1 MSRMH
6 YGFCNFCDA
15 ICGLA
20 IEVDGD
26 RIVSIRGDEQ
36 DGFSR
41 GYVCPKGIA
50 QQDLHRD
57 PDRLRKPIRRRGRDW
72 EEIGWDEAIAEV
84 GERTAALQKKHGQDS
99 LAIYFGNP
107 VAHNYASLLHL
118 VPWVRGFRTKNI
130 YSSSSVDS
138 FARML
143 VSQLMYGS
151 PAVLP
156 VPDIENTSYLLIL
169 GANPVVSNGSI
180 MTAPNCKGRLRALRE
195 RGGKLVVIDPRRS
208 ETAELADEHHFIT
221 PAADALF
228 LTAFL
233 HVLFAERWVE
243 RRRFPVPV
251 DGLNEVREFVAEL
264 TPERVAR
271 HIGIEASTI
280 RRLAGE
286 FARADG
292 AAFYGRMGTSV
303 QSFGTLSTWLIDV
316 INIVS
321 GNMDRPGGMMFSK
334 PAVDLV
340 ALAKMLGQTGSF
352 GTYRSRVKGLRELNG
367 ELPVAAL
374 YDEITTAGP
383 GQIKGLLTLCG
394 NPVLALPNG
403 AQLDVLF
410 AKFEFMASIDIYL
423 NETSR
428 HAHIVLPPAANLE
441 NDHYPILEHAMAV
454 RNTAHYAPPVFEK
467 NQDSLFDWQIMS
479 GVAGAHGRARGGLA
493 RVTGT
498 LHERLGRTLTPPRL
512 LDLLLRVG
520 PYRLSL
526 DELKQHPHGLDLG
539 PLEPRLRELMSN
551 ATGRIQLAPLEIRAD
566 FPRLLAV
573 LETSSRK
580 DGEFLL
586 IGRRTLRSMN
596 SWLHNSWRL
605 VSGKS
610 PCVLFMH
617 PDDARR
623 LGFDDGQRVWVTSN
637 RNRLEVPLRLT
648 SEVMPGVVCMPY
660 GWGHNRE
667 GVRMGVAAKVAG
679 ANYNDLV
686 DEGEFDPISGA
697 SVLNG
702 VRVRIT
708 ALEEPRHAQL
718 DS

>member
-1 MSRMH
+1 MSGMH

-20 IEVDGD
+20 IEVDGE

-36 DGFSR
+36 DAFSR

-57 PDRLRKPIRRRGRDW
+57 PDRLRQPIRRRGRDW
-72 EEIGWDEAIAEV
+72 EEIGWEEAIGEV
-84 GERTAALQKKHGQDS
+84 GERTAALQKKHGNDA

-118 VPWVRGFRTKNI
+118 VPWVRGFRTRNI

-151 PAVLP
+151 PAILP
-156 VPDIENTSYLLIL
+156 VPDIENTSFFLNI

-180 MTAPNCKGRLRALRE
+180 MTAPDCKRRLRALRE
-195 RGGKLVVIDPRRS
+195 RGGKIVVIDPRRN
-208 ETAELADEHHFIT
+208 ETAELADEHHFIA
-221 PAADALF
+221 PATDALF
-228 LTAFL
+228 LAAFL
-233 HVLFAERWVE
+233 NVMFAELGLE
-243 RRRFPVPV
+243 RRHCSVPS
-251 DGLNEVREFVAEL
+251 DGLNEVREFVKEF
-264 TPERVAR
+264 TPERVAK
-271 HIGIEASTI
+271 HVGIEASEI
-280 RRLAGE
+280 RRIAQE
-286 FARADG
+286 FARANG
-292 AAFYGRMGTSV
+292 AVCYGRIGTSV

-321 GNMDRPGGMMFSK
+321 GNMDRRGGMMFSK

-340 ALAKMLGQTGSF
+340 ALAKMLRQTGSF
-352 GTYRSRVKGLRELNG
+352 GTYRSRVNGLRELNG
-367 ELPVAAL
+367 EFPVAAL
-374 YDEITTAGP
+374 YAEMATPGP
-383 GQIKGLLTLCG
+383 GQVKGLLTLCG

-403 AQLDVLF
+403 RQLDTLF
-410 AKFEFMASIDIYL
+410 SQLEFMASIDIYL

-454 RNTAHYAPPVFEK
+454 RNTAHYAQAVFEK
-467 NQDSLFDWQIMS
+467 KPESRYDWEIMT
-479 GVAGAHGRARGGLA
+479 GVAGAFGRARGGLA
-493 RVTGT
+493 RLTGT
-498 LHERLGRTLTPPRL
+498 LHETVGRAVKPDRI
-512 LDLLLRVG
+512 LDLLLRAG

-526 DELKQHPHGLDLG
+526 EKLKEHPHGLDLG
-539 PLEPRLRELMSN
+539 PLEPRLHELMSN
-551 ATGRIQLAPLEIRAD
+551 ASGRIQLAPKEIRAD
-566 FPRLLAV
+566 LNRLREA
-573 LETSSRK
+573 LETRSRK
-580 DGEFLL
+580 DDEFLL

-596 SWLHNSWRL
+596 SWLHNSPRL

-617 PDDARR
+617 PRDAER
-623 LGFDDGQRVWVTSN
+623 LGFGNEQRVSIESK
-637 RNRLEVPLRLT
+637 RSRLEVPLRIT
-648 SEVMPGVVCMPY
+648 NEVMPGVVCMPY
-660 GWGHNRE
+660 GWGHDRE
-667 GVRMGVAAKVAG
+667 GVRLNVAAKVAG

-686 DEGEFDPISGA
+686 DEDGFDPISGA

-702 VRVRIT
+702 VPVRIM
-708 ALEEPRHAQL
+708 AVAG
-718 DS
+718 SI

>member
-20 IEVDGD
+20 VEVDGQ

-57 PDRLRKPIRRRGRDW
+57 PDRLRQPIRRRGRDW
-72 EEIGWDEAIAEV
+72 EEIGWEQAIGEV
-84 GERTAALQKKHGQDS
+84 GERTAALQKKYGNDS
-99 LAIYFGNP
+99 LALYFGNP

-118 VPWVRGFRTKNI
+118 VPWVRGFRTRNV

-151 PAVLP
+151 PAILP
-156 VPDIENTSYLLIL
+156 VPDIEKTSFFLIL

-180 MTAPNCKGRLRALRE
+180 MTAPDCKRRLRALRE
-195 RGGKLVVIDPRRS
+195 RGGKMVVIDPRRN

-221 PAADALF
+221 PATDALF
-228 LTAFL
+228 LAAFL
-233 HVLFAERWVE
+233 NVIFAEPGVE
-243 RRRFPVPV
+243 HRRSSVPV
-251 DGLNEVREFVAEL
+251 DGLNDVHQFVKDL

-271 HIGIEASTI
+271 HVGIEATEI
-280 RRLAGE
+280 RRLARE
-286 FARADG
+286 FVRADG
-292 AAFYGRMGTSV
+292 AAFYGRIGTSV

-316 INIVS
+316 INIVT

-340 ALAKMLGQTGSF
+340 ALAKILRQTGSF
-352 GTYRSRVKGLRELNG
+352 GAYRSRVKGLRELNG
-367 ELPVAAL
+367 EFPVAAL
-374 YDEITTAGP
+374 YDEMATP
-383 GQIKGLLTLCG
+383 GRGQVKGLLTLCG

-403 AQLDVLF
+403 PQLDALF
-410 AKFEFMASIDIYL
+410 SQLEFMASIDIYL

-454 RNTAHYAPPVFEK
+454 RNTAHYARAIFEK
-467 NQDSLFDWQIMS
+467 ESNSRYDWEIMT
-479 GVAGAHGRARGGLA
+479 GIAGAFGRARGGLSKWTGVAHETLA
-493 RVTGT
+493 RAIRP
-498 LHERLGRTLTPPRL
+498 ERI
-512 LDLLLRVG
+512 LDLLLRLG
-520 PYRLSL
+520 PYGLSL
-526 DELKQHPHGLDLG
+526 ETLKQYPHGLDLG
-539 PLEPRLRELMSN
+539 PLEPHLPEMMCN
-551 ATGRIQLAPLEIRAD
+551 ATGRIALAPPEIRAD
-566 FPRLLAV
+566 LTRLLST
-573 LETSSRK
+573 LETPVRN
-580 DGEFLL
+580 DDEFLL

-596 SWLHNSWRL
+596 SWLHNSPRL

-617 PDDARR
+617 PDDAGR
-623 LGFDDGQRVWVTSN
+623 LGLHDGQRVCLESK
-637 RNRLEVPLRLT
+637 RNQIEVPLRLT
-648 SEVMPGVVCMPY
+648 NEVMPGVVCMPY

-667 GVRMGVAAKVAG
+667 GARMNVAAKVAG

-686 DEGEFDPISGA
+686 DENGFDPISGA

-702 VRVRIT
+702 VSVRIK
-708 ALEEPRHAQL
+708 AAAESP
-718 DS
+718 